1 MEKRAGGHQFRK
13 RKTERKMLLFK
24 QEEGIRQE
32 DEIKRKNNKD
42 EREKSMKKLNEK
54 KTREAIKKKIK
65 Y

>member
-1 MEKRAGGHQFRK
+1 
-13 RKTERKMLLFK
+13 MLLFK